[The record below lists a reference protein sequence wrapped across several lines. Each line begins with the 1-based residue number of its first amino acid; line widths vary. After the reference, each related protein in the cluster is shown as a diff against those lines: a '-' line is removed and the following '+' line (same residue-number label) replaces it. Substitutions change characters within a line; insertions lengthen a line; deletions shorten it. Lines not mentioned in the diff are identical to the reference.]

1 MENRLA
7 NTIRVGLILILIT
20 PLIVTVPP
28 IPVLFFPYIV
38 GKALYSRLLIELV
51 FAMWLVLAFWYPA
64 YRPPRSRLIF
74 IFSIY
79 VLVAL
84 VASFFGVSPIRSIWS
99 TYERMQGWIDVA
111 HWLVFTVVASSTL
124 KTFRDWRMILNFNL
138 AIGLIMG
145 LLGIAQLNGLDL
157 FGYLGSLNRLVITL
171 GNATF
176 VGAYMLVNALIAL
189 AFLSHSFASTKVEP
203 ENLRIRSGR
212 RGRRAKARIRANQG
226 FPISSVTL
234 IRAFWILVILLDLTM
249 LIQSGTRGAIMGLFA
264 GLALFG
270 VSYIFW
276 GKLRS
281 IKIASITIL
290 SLFATLGVAFVS
302 VKDTDTFRDAVEPV
316 VLLRR
321 LASISLDDP
330 STKGRIDSAMIGLE
344 GFIERPVLG
353 WGAENYTIA
362 YDQNLTANVAA
373 SSLESFDQAHNKL
386 IEELVTKGIIGLACY
401 IAIWFYIAWIV
412 TTRVRYLRSDIQLFV
427 LVIAAALA
435 SYFVQNLFLFDTPG
449 TVVQLYLLISFMV
462 YFESIPVKGSF
473 ETDDSDAKGVM
484 AIPSRLGAITF
495 LRAELAQVIALI
507 VIGAAMVVLIYFMVI
522 GPYVASRSLN
532 IAVTGRGAGTWT
544 DRIIYFQDSIQAA
557 PGLANYARRFMFDAL
572 EINWMSLTVEEKV
585 ATLNLADKEGKVA
598 MEAEP
603 MEWRFPFYLAGI
615 YHRAA
620 IHNPEFAQIGRK
632 HTEKALE
639 LAPERVELQQLLAR
653 QFIIESNYEGA
664 LAVIDDYLDRNSENL
679 EPGDRVHQI
688 FTNLRERIQ
697 SSADSQ

>member
-1 MENRLA
+1 M
-7 NTIRVGLILILIT
+7 
-20 PLIVTVPP
+20 
-28 IPVLFFPYIV
+28 PVLFFPYIV

-64 YRPPRSRLIF
+64 YRPHRSRLIL
-74 IFSIY
+74 IFAIY
-79 VLVAL
+79 VLIAL
-84 VASFFGVSPIRSIWS
+84 VASFFGVSPTRSIWS
-99 TYERMQGWIDVA
+99 TYERMQGWIDLA
-111 HWLVFTVVASSTL
+111 HWLAFTVVASSIL

-145 LLGIAQLNGLDL
+145 LLGIAQLNDLDL

-189 AFLSHSFASTKVEP
+189 AFLSLSFTSTKVEP
-203 ENLRIRSGR
+203 ENLPIRGGR
-212 RGRRAKARIRANQG
+212 RSRRADARARANQG
-226 FPISSVTL
+226 LSISSVTL

-249 LIQSGTRGAIMGLFA
+249 LIQSGTRGAIVGLFA

-276 GKLRS
+276 GTLRS
-281 IKIASITIL
+281 IRVASIAIL
-290 SLFATLGVAFVS
+290 GLFATLGVAFVS
-302 VKDTDTFRDAVEPV
+302 VKDTDTFRDVVEPV

-321 LASISLDDP
+321 LASISLNDP
-330 STKGRIDSAMIGLE
+330 STRGRIDSARIGLE
-344 GFIERPVLG
+344 GFIERPILG

-362 YDQNLTANVAA
+362 YDWNLTANVAA

-386 IEELVTKGIIGLACY
+386 IEELVTKGILGLACY
-401 IAIWFYIAWIV
+401 IAMWFYIGWIV
-412 TTRVRYLRSDIQLFV
+412 VTRVRYLRPDVQLFV
-427 LVIAAALA
+427 LVIASALA

-462 YFESIPVKGSF
+462 YFESIPVKDSF
-473 ETDDSDAKGVM
+473 ETDDPKAKAVM

-495 LRAELAQVIALI
+495 LRTELAQVIALI

-522 GPYVASRSLN
+522 GPFVASRSLN
-532 IAVTGRGAGTWT
+532 IAVSGRGAANWT
-544 DRIIYFQDSIQAA
+544 DRIIYFQDSIEAA
-557 PGLANYARRFMFDAL
+557 PGLANYARRFMFDSL
-572 EINWMSLTVEEKV
+572 GINWMSLTLEEKI
-585 ATLNLADKEGKVA
+585 ATLTLADQEGKVA

-603 MEWRFPFYLAGI
+603 MEWRFPFYLASI

-620 IHNPEFAQIGRK
+620 LSDPKFASIGRK

-639 LAPERVELQQLLAR
+639 LAPERVELQLLLAR
-653 QFIIESNYEGA
+653 QFIIESNYEEA
-664 LAVIDDYLDRNSENL
+664 LVVIEDYLDRNSENL
-679 EPGDRVHQI
+679 EPGGRVHQI
-688 FTNLRERIQ
+688 FTNFRKRIQ